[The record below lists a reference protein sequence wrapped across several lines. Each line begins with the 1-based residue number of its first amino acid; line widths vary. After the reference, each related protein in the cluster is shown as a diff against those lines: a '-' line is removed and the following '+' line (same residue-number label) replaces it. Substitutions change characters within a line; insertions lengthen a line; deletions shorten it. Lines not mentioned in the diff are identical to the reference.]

1 MIFPSTK
8 STWKNDCHLGMAK
21 KIAQAQKQI
30 LNHPILGVSP
40 AGLSIPYEWGEDLA
54 VLGGELWGYTLT
66 PMVSSA

>member
-1 MIFPSTK
+1 
-8 STWKNDCHLGMAK
+8 MAK